1 MQVTGKKPRSPDD
14 MPKWTWLAQA
24 LYVALESVCYAGI
37 NAVHFVRSKL
47 TAAPPPRVIR
57 RRRPTRD

>member
-1 MQVTGKKPRSPDD
+1 MQVTGKKHRSPDD

-24 LYVALESVCYAGI
+24 LYVALESACYLAI

-47 TAAPPPRVIR
+47 TNAPPRVIR